1 MKQSLKSAI
10 TIRKANIAKE
20 LELLLSQAYALLEV
34 SLIYA
39 LLALSGICED
49 QAISGRACS
58 MDQPGSIP
66 RAASI
71 SSMT

>member
-49 QAISGRACS
+49 QAISGRA
-58 MDQPGSIP
+58 
-66 RAASI
+66 
-71 SSMT
+71 

>member
-20 LELLLSQAYALLEV
+20 LELLLCLVSQAYALLEV

-49 QAISGRACS
+49 QAISGRA
-58 MDQPGSIP
+58 
-66 RAASI
+66 
-71 SSMT
+71 